1 MEVEAIDNK
10 KCYSCGKTF
19 RTPANLAL
27 HKARKTPCLIRDISE
42 ENKKNPLRC
51 IYCNKIFSKA
61 SNLTKHGKT
70 CKIRNGG
77 LDKLHD
83 KVKHEE
89 QMRIMKEE
97 FEQKFSAQ
105 AEEISAQAAKMLAI
119 EQEMEKLKAGAI
131 VAAKPSTTNNTSIN
145 NGTINNINII
155 VNNYTNPNAD
165 HLLTFSKFNEIFCK
179 EFAGLPVAIVCNLY
193 FDQNHQENMSIH
205 LVNKSTGEMLAMCEG
220 NWKTMGIDEV
230 SQKMR
235 AVGYEI
241 ARKGIEMHKRDF
253 KFGDA
258 EYVCGNILKNVHHPG
273 AAEIDLKEIKQKIV
287 ESREITGNAPHIAA
301 KLEASR
307 VVGRVRK
314 GINKQK
320 AVENTSDLIDA
331 ITADT
336 PFTNGIPADNTDN
349 IADSSDPNK
358 PYSYL
363 Y

>member
-1 MEVEAIDNK
+1 MEVEAFDNK

-70 CKIRNGG
+70 CKIKNGG

-83 KVKHEE
+83 KVKHDE

-97 FEQKFSAQ
+97 FEQKF
-105 AEEISAQAAKMLAI
+105 SAQAAKMLAI

-131 VAAKPSTTNNTSIN
+131 VTAKPTTHNTSIN

-155 VNNYTNPNAD
+155 VNNYTSPNAD
-165 HLLTFSKFNEIFCK
+165 HLLTFSKFNEIFRK
-179 EFAGLPVAIVCNLY
+179 EFAGLPVAIVCKLY
-193 FDQNHQENMSIH
+193 FDQDHQENMSIH

-220 NWKTMGIDEV
+220 NWKTMSIDEV

-235 AVGYEI
+235 TVGYEI
-241 ARKGIEMHKRDF
+241 AKRGIEMHKRDF
-253 KFGDA
+253 KFS
-258 EYVCGNILKNVHHPG
+258 ESEWICGNILKNVHHP
-273 AAEIDLKEIKQKIV
+273 ATTEQDIREIKQKIV
-287 ESREITGNAPHIAA
+287 ESREITGTVPHIAA
-301 KLEASR
+301 KLESAR
-307 VVGRVRK
+307 MVGRIRK

-320 AVENTSDLIDA
+320 ADLPSIDKLIDS
-331 ITADT
+331 IDT
-336 PFTNGIPADNTDN
+336 SFDATEYTNDN
-349 IADSSDPNK
+349 IAENQNQEKSH
-358 PYSYL
+358 SY
-363 Y
+363 